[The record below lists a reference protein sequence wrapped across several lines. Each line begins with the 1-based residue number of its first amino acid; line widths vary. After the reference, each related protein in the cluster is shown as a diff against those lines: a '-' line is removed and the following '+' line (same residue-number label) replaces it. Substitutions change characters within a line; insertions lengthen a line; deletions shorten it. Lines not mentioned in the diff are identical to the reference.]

1 MTNVNSDDDDV
12 ESGSS
17 RPFTNS
23 SGSEDDDEWIDLSVL
38 KVGFRPIPG
47 SSYELIKRLDDGCSG
62 FGEVWKGHS
71 NRMRQSAAFKFCKR
85 PLDRHSLLTLH
96 NELRLVRDLN
106 HPGIVKIEAEY
117 LDSKIPFLQYEF
129 IEGIDF
135 SKLLRER
142 FSEGGG
148 GPLPPDHAAAL
159 ILKLANIM
167 AVPHSRR
174 QPIVHKDLKP
184 QNILV
189 ANYHDLC
196 AIKELGISPDLRLAA
211 LKVMDF
217 GIGAHSR
224 FGKGATAGSQ
234 SIGKGFEGFRTV
246 AYASPQQEK
255 GLPAHE
261 SDDIFAIGVIWYELL
276 VGEMGHGPPIGR
288 DWTELRSRMK
298 LRGMSDP
305 QFDILEQCLEPSRK
319 HRIHNAI
326 ELAKKIEQ
334 VYVNPDY
341 LPSLTDI
348 LKNVLSK
355 KTRCL
360 LSLNRLTTLSV
371 EVADALGKW
380 YGMSSNPVDRA
391 FSSLSLDGL
400 TTLSVEVANA
410 IANWKGTTLSF
421 NGLTTL
427 SVEAADALANW
438 KGSSLSL
445 YGLTAL
451 SVEVADALVKWKGCS
466 LDLNGLTTLSVETA
480 DALANW
486 EGTDLSLDGLT
497 TISVEAADA
506 LGNWKGNFLC
516 IKGLTTLS
524 VGVADA
530 LVKRRRY
537 ILLFSGLTVLSVE
550 VANAIANWKGTTLSF
565 NGLTALSVEAADAIA
580 NWKGTTLSFNGL
592 TTLSVE
598 AADALAN
605 WKGSSLSLYGLTA
618 LSVEVADALVK
629 WKGCSLDLNG
639 LTTLSVETADAL
651 ANWDGTHLSLD
662 GLTTLSVE
670 AADALG
676 NWKGIYL
683 SFRGLTTLLIG
694 VADAFVKWKGSQLYF
709 NNPIEIDELLV
720 RARPELLC
728 SAAENGA
735 VGMANYLI
743 DYQMYDPNWVNSSGL
758 TPLLIGCK
766 NSHWEIV
773 KILIYAEAATNV
785 SEPDDQNTPL
795 HLAAKAGNAA
805 IVKRLLKYDADI
817 NKRNAE
823 GKTPLHCAA
832 DSGDLETIRILVAST

>member
-438 KGSSLSL
+438 
-445 YGLTAL
+445 
-451 SVEVADALVKWKGCS
+451 E
-466 LDLNGLTTLSVETA
+466 
-480 DALANW
+480 
-486 EGTDLSLDGLT
+486 
-497 TISVEAADA
+497 
-506 LGNWKGNFLC
+506 
-516 IKGLTTLS
+516 
-524 VGVADA
+524 
-530 LVKRRRY
+530 
-537 ILLFSGLTVLSVE
+537 
-550 VANAIANWKGTTLSF
+550 
-565 NGLTALSVEAADAIA
+565 
-580 NWKGTTLSFNGL
+580 
-592 TTLSVE
+592 
-598 AADALAN
+598 
-605 WKGSSLSLYGLTA
+605 GSSLSLYGLTA

>member
-451 SVEVADALVKWKGCS
+451 SVEVADALVKWKG
-466 LDLNGLTTLSVETA
+466 D
-480 DALANW
+480 
-486 EGTDLSLDGLT
+486 
-497 TISVEAADA
+497 
-506 LGNWKGNFLC
+506 
-516 IKGLTTLS
+516 
-524 VGVADA
+524 
-530 LVKRRRY
+530 
-537 ILLFSGLTVLSVE
+537 
-550 VANAIANWKGTTLSF
+550 
-565 NGLTALSVEAADAIA
+565 
-580 NWKGTTLSFNGL
+580 
-592 TTLSVE
+592 
-598 AADALAN
+598 
-605 WKGSSLSLYGLTA
+605 
-618 LSVEVADALVK
+618 
-629 WKGCSLDLNG
+629 SLDLNG